1 MDSEMMK
8 LETLLDYTVKHNSE
22 HADELKGLAEKA
34 KELGKMAAY
43 DQLIRGVQQM
53 KEANETLVIA
63 LKELRR

>member
-22 HADELKGLAEKA
+22 HAEELKGLAEKA
-34 KELGKMAAY
+34 KELGKTTAY

-53 KEANETLVIA
+53 NEANEILVMA
-63 LKELRR
+63 LKELRG